1 MHAELMKLD
10 PITAARLMPND
21 SQRVQRAL
29 EVYEITGKP
38 MSELLA
44 DSPSEDG
51 REGSA
56 IPEWINLVSLEP
68 IDRSRLHANLEKRF
82 DEMLNG
88 GLIQEVEKLR
98 TNTALHPD
106 LPAIRSVG
114 YRQIWEYLDG
124 QSDWEQMRYKGLA
137 ATRQLGKRQ
146 LTWLRAIAGRNTFD
160 PFNPAELKAA
170 LDYCKQTLIQSA

>member
-1 MHAELMKLD
+1 M
-10 PITAARLMPND
+10 
-21 SQRVQRAL
+21 
-29 EVYEITGKP
+29 
-38 MSELLA
+38 
-44 DSPSEDG
+44 
-51 REGSA
+51 
-56 IPEWINLVSLEP
+56 
-68 IDRSRLHANLEKRF
+68 F
-82 DEMLNG
+82 NG

-124 QSDWEQMRYKGLA
+124 QSDWEQMRYKALA

-160 PFNPAELKAA
+160 PFNPAEFKAA
-170 LDYCKQTLIQSA
+170 LDYCKQTLVQSA